1 MMSFESGA
9 ASTRRCKWKIGFLEE
24 TAPELLSH
32 GAGRAAPAAYTN
44 KPPGAPRPHC
54 TARRL
59 TGVLLMQDWCLRKE
73 SPQALAAGLSLIFAE
88 LPQI

>member
-1 MMSFESGA
+1 MENRIFRGD
-9 ASTRRCKWKIGFLEE
+9 R
-24 TAPELLSH
+24 APELSSR

-59 TGVLLMQDWCLRKE
+59 TGVFLVQDWCLRKE
-73 SPQALAAGLSLIFAE
+73 SPQALAAGLSLTFAE
-88 LPQI
+88 LPQT